1 MNLNDLTF
9 IYYEIQTSKI
19 KYNKKKIKI
28 KHMCI
33 YIKIYYLI

>member
-19 KYNKKKIKI
+19 KYNKKKNKN
-28 KHMCI
+28 KTYVYI
-33 YIKIYYLI
+33 Y